1 MKHNFLCLPCPEFSN
16 SEVEVTKIGFFPFIS
31 QRFGFK
37 KLFGITGQKTEKK
50 KKRTFI
56 ATFFVYYVLKRQTK
70 TFIFLS

>member
-50 KKRTFI
+50 KKEH
-56 ATFFVYYVLKRQTK
+56 L
-70 TFIFLS
+70 